1 AVFVALLLIRTRA
14 GLIYEVAKMNALLG
28 LPIGRVQ
35 RLSPLSIFF
44 LMQTMISL
52 LGGACAAFFS
62 LFMIRLGNP
71 QAHAAWPAV
80 LIGLAVAAL
89 LMTLYIVTVSYIT
102 SEHRLAQLEPKP

>member
-1 AVFVALLLIRTRA
+1 LLIRTRA

-28 LPIGRVQ
+28 LPVGRVK

-52 LGGACAAFFS
+52 LGGACAALFS
-62 LFMIRLGNP
+62 VFMIRLENP
-71 QAHAAWPAV
+71 QGNAFWPAL
-80 LIGLAVAAL
+80 LIGVLVAAL

-102 SEHRLAQLEPKP
+102 SDHRLAQIEPQGSVK